1 MASATTEPLTPIV
14 EYNVSDAA
22 IEQLRERLSGL
33 TINKPSDYEVVRC
46 GIAEIRDLRGRVEK
60 MRVEL
65 KAGALEYGRKVDS
78 EAKRITA
85 MLLEIEEPL
94 KLEKQKVDDEKARVK
109 REKEDAERAKIE
121 AELAAKRA
129 AEEAEAA
136 RLKAERDAAEKAERE
151 RIAAA
156 QAAENARLE
165 SERRKL
171 AAAQAIIDEQNRA
184 AAAKLEAERKVIE
197 AERLRME
204 REEFERQAKAR
215 AEQEARDR
223 LAREAEAKREA
234 EVRAA
239 EERKRLAQMAPDKEK
254 LSVLRSAINDLA
266 QPAVIS
272 PEARE
277 CLADVNDLLN
287 AAVERIDAFSNA

>member
-1 MASATTEPLTPIV
+1 MGSATTEPLTPIV

-22 IEQLRERLSGL
+22 IEQLRVRLEGL
-33 TINKPSDYEVVRC
+33 TIREPGDYEVVRC

-94 KLEKQKVDDEKARVK
+94 KLEKQKVDDEKARIK
-109 REKEDAERAKIE
+109 REKEDAERARIE
-121 AELAAKRA
+121 SELAAKRA

-136 RLKAERDAAEKAERE
+136 RVKAERDAAEKAERE
-151 RIAAA
+151 RIAAE

-165 SERRKL
+165 GERKKL
-171 AAAQAIIDEQNRA
+171 AAAQAIIDEQNRVA
-184 AAAKLEAERKVIE
+184 AEKLAVERKAIE
-197 AERLRME
+197 AERLLME
-204 REEFERQAKAR
+204 RKEFERQATLR

-223 LAREAEAKREA
+223 VAREAEAKRAAEA
-234 EVRAA
+234 REA
-239 EERKRLAQMAPDKEK
+239 EERRRMAAMAPDKDK
-254 LSVLRSAINDLA
+254 LVAMRTAINEIA
-266 QPAVIS
+266 QPPVIS
-272 PEARE
+272 PEAKA
-277 CLADVNDLLN
+277 CVADVNDLLN
-287 AAVERIDAFSNA
+287 AAVERIDAFV